1 MQTKIINLKVTSNCN
16 YACGMCPFHGEGYK
30 TDYFG
35 ERPELKQDMSLSQIE
50 EILQKASDCGV
61 ATIDLTPNGEF
72 FTYKQWREVL
82 SLVKKYK
89 MKAQLTTNGGLLS
102 EQDIKDAVDLGISHI
117 AVSID
122 SVDYDTYKIVRKP
135 ASKQAFENAIYAPIL
150 FKQYGNARVERGG
163 GLLYVQVQF
172 TEQFSEETKAKKE
185 LEDLLSFYQPH
196 KLNQI
201 SVNKMFVT
209 TKEGVS
215 YKDCNK
221 QIPKYVV
228 GTCKSYGGSYLIQTN
243 GSVLGCC
250 GEFYF
255 YPQLKDKIP
264 NVFKQSLEECKKQSD
279 FLYLNDP
286 IFIDYCKNCSLYAVN
301 NEEVLETKFIY
312 NGYFAMQYAT
322 SIIYFVIPEY
332 LESVPKD
339 ILLFMYQEN
348 MVSAIKKFKEKIRCV
363 ELLD

>member
-1 MQTKIINLKVTSNCN
+1 MEKEITLQ
-16 YACGMCPFHGEGYK
+16 
-30 TDYFG
+30 
-35 ERPELKQDMSLSQIE
+35 QIE
-50 EILQKASDCGV
+50 EILKKSQQQGV
-61 ATIDLTPNGEF
+61 ENIDFTPTGEF

-82 SLVKKYK
+82 SLVQKYK

-102 EQDIKDAVDLGISHI
+102 EQDIKDAMDLGISHMI
-117 AVSID
+117 VSID

-172 TEQFSEETKAKKE
+172 TDQFSEEIKARKE
-185 LEDLLSFYQPH
+185 LEYLLSFYQPH

-228 GTCKSYGGSYLIQTN
+228 GTCKSYGGSYLIQTD

-264 NVFKQSLEECKKQSD
+264 NIFKQSLEECKKQSD
-279 FLYLNDP
+279 SLYLNDP
-286 IFIDYCKNCSLYAVN
+286 IFIDYCKNCSVYAVN
-301 NEEVLETKFIY
+301 NEEVLEKKFIY

-322 SIIYFVIPEY
+322 QTRYFVIPEY
-332 LESVPKD
+332 LASIPED
-339 ILLFMYQEN
+339 ILLFMH
-348 MVSAIKKFKEKIRCV
+348 EKG
-363 ELLD
+363 